1 MINLRLISL
10 IRLSVTDS
18 SRNAQL
24 WLRKSFHSVNS
35 VHHFSKLQMGQR
47 NSTNLGDAFYKIN
60 CLSNTVNS
68 LFSNSAN
75 PKACTKIVHGEGD
88 CKTFDISY
96 EELLKAQKDDSVLL
110 IDVREQVEINETGKL
125 PGSVHIPMGN
135 VANLITSLS
144 DEEFKNKF
152 LKPKPSKQTK
162 IILSCKMGRRSATV
176 QEELKQM
183 GYNAYNYTG
192 GWLEWESR
200 QKQ

>member
-47 NSTNLGDAFYKIN
+47 NSTNL
-60 CLSNTVNS
+60 
-68 LFSNSAN
+68 AN